1 VIHVWKAVSTS
12 FCDLRNDNND
22 NINNNQTLCRR
33 EEGGTTKMWATAAR
47 GGGTTFATIFHQ
59 HNNSMVRM
67 MRPLQ
72 RQQQR
77 SRNDNVVVVYISSTA
92 SEAATTDNST
102 TTTTAET
109 ATPPPTKKYYAVAI
123 DAATKNVGDHI
134 GGEIVRPG
142 MAICGQLGTRH
153 PPGRGGAYF
162 TCCGMEAHIGKEFDA
177 NKSELLQYHTE
188 TPCARFFGGRYHN
201 GRLAPI
207 DVIDFYH
214 TSRGGDDAEQQG
226 KDKNNGRKK
235 NWGGLIWSC
244 CLEDVTHRFYKG
256 CRPIPKDRSLIEPP
270 TPLKKK
276 KYRATNVPT

>member
-1 VIHVWKAVSTS
+1 MWAVS
-12 FCDLRNDNND
+12 
-22 NINNNQTLCRR
+22 
-33 EEGGTTKMWATAAR
+33 TAAR

-59 HNNSMVRM
+59 HNSMVRM
-67 MRPLQ
+67 LRH
-72 RQQQR
+72 QQR
-77 SRNDNVVVVYISSTA
+77 ARNHVVFSSTA
-92 SEAATTDNST
+92 TETTET
-102 TTTTAET
+102 TTTTAATET
-109 ATPPPTKKYYAVAI
+109 ATPATKKYYAVAI
-123 DAATKNVGDHI
+123 DAATKNVGDHM

-214 TSRGGDDAEQQG
+214 TSRGDDSAEQQG
-226 KDKNNGRKK
+226 QDNKNDRRKK

-244 CLEDVTHRFYKG
+244 CLEDATHRFYKG

-276 KYRATNVPT
+276 KYR